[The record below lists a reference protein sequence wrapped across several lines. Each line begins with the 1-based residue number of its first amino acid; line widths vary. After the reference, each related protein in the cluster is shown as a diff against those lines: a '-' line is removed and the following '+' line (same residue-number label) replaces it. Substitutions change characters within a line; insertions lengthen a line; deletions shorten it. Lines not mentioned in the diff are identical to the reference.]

1 MPVRQIESQEELEA
15 KFTKLEAWLTANE
28 ANLTPQ
34 TIAATE
40 LEIARLKNLH
50 GGEGINPQS
59 DIVFP
64 EATIYSDTPVNTPNF
79 KNVPKQIISNAKDI
93 TMIEEEE
100 PVEPEIP

>member
-1 MPVRQIESQEELEA
+1 MPVGQIESQEELEA
-15 KFTKLEAWLTANE
+15 KFTKLEAWLTANR

-50 GGEGINPQS
+50 GGEGVNPQS
-59 DIVFP
+59 DIEFP

-79 KNVPKQIISNAKDI
+79 KNVPKQIISDAKDI
-93 TMIEEEE
+93 TMSIYGE
-100 PVEPEIP
+100 